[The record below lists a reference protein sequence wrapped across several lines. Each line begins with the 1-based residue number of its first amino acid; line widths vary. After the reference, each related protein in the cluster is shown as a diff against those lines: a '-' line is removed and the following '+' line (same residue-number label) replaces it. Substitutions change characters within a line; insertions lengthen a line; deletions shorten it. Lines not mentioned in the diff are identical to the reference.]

1 MRALSTIWAAVC
13 WVESRVTAGQPGL
26 GVIYLSGRRRLNDPV
41 VFEVFNGSVCI
52 VFRPTL

>member
-26 GVIYLSGRRRLNDPV
+26 GVIYLSGRRLKDPV
-41 VFEVFNGSVCI
+41 VFEDFNGSVCI
-52 VFRPTL
+52 VFRPNL